1 MEKDFKD
8 SKDKD
13 IEELRL
19 QRYSELAQKA
29 KYKDDNYEKKLEEEM
44 TNLKVK
50 VAVILIIGAI
60 LIVALGLFLSR
71 FTGSAG

>member
-60 LIVALGLFLSR
+60 SIVVLGLFLSR

>member
-19 QRYSELAQKA
+19 QRYSELAQRG

-44 TNLKVK
+44 LDLKVK
-50 VAVILIIGAI
+50 AAVILIIGAI